1 LDEKVMKT
9 LEELERIRKAGPD
22 LLEALEAIV
31 EGFQGSHPDPGH
43 TWTPMTKYEAREIAR
58 AAIEKVKSW

>member
-1 LDEKVMKT
+1 MKT

-31 EGFQGSHPDPGH
+31 EGFRGAHPDPFGH

-58 AAIEKVKSW
+58 AAIEKIGKL